1 MLSGGYIKFG
11 LANKGIAMAMQFF
24 VYLLLPTKRLQVRNG
39 REACMMDEIIT
50 VYYVAYTVFLCL
62 SSIQIATHLVKDWHQ
77 HIRSSRKT
85 HSKRK

>member
-11 LANKGIAMAMQFF
+11 LANKSIAAAMQFF
-24 VYLLLPTKRLQVRNG
+24 VYLLLPTKRLQVRTEG
-39 REACMMDEIIT
+39 RRVCMDEMIT
-50 VYYVAYTVFLCL
+50 AYYVAYTVFLCL
-62 SSIQIATHLVKDWHQ
+62 SSIQVVVDLVKDWHE